1 MFNIFEDAVWFG
13 RQMEEQGFFRYEVSM
28 DHFNMTA
35 LARLADELKVPW
47 PLPRRPIEAR
57 GMR

>member
-13 RQMEEQGFFRYEVSM
+13 RQMEEQGFFRYEVSS

-35 LARLADELKVPW
+35 LARLAQGRLAVAEA
-47 PLPRRPIEAR
+47 PLEAR
-57 GMR
+57 GMH